1 MSVLGCVAWWSILR
15 NSIQFYIQVSVSV
28 SCWMVVHPASVQN
41 VLCAFCFTLVS
52 VVFVYDCCSVNL
64 LHEKGLKL
72 YGTAFQQ

>member
-1 MSVLGCVAWWSILR
+1 
-15 NSIQFYIQVSVSV
+15 
-28 SCWMVVHPASVQN
+28 MVVHPASVQN